1 LIMVRIAV
9 LDDYQGVAFEYA
21 DWGAVKA
28 RAEVTVFRDNL
39 ADPAAVVDR
48 LRPFDVVC
56 VMRERTPLTRAILEQ
71 LDHLKLICS
80 TGTRNASIDLAAAKD
95 RGITVCNSGY
105 TSHGAMEMTW
115 ALLLAAARQ
124 VPKEVAAFQ
133 GGRWQEHVGDDLKG
147 RTLGIIGLGRIGAAI
162 ARVAHA
168 FEMEVI
174 AWSQNLTEA
183 TAAAAGVRRVEKD
196 ALLQQADFVTL
207 HLVLSARSRGIIGA
221 ADLALMKPTAWLV
234 NTSRGP
240 LVDELALI
248 DALERG
254 SIGGAALDV
263 FDTEPLPAEHP
274 LRKLDRVLA
283 TPHVGF
289 VTKETYGIF
298 YRDTV
303 ENILA
308 WLDGAP
314 IRVVH

>member
-1 LIMVRIAV
+1 MVRIAV

-183 TAAAAGVRRVEKD
+183 TAAAAGVRRVEKS

-207 HLVLSARSRGIIGA
+207 HLILSARSRGIIGA

-240 LVDELALI
+240 LVDEPALI

-254 SIGGAALDV
+254 SIAGAALDV